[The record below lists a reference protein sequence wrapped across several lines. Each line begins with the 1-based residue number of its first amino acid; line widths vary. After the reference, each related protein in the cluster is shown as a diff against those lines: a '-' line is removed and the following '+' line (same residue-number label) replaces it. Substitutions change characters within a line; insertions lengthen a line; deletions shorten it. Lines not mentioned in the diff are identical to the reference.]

1 MKAYVPYHP
10 THPGTYAFHKLGCG
24 SGISSKLDTA
34 HLARAFRVAR
44 CFTLFFILVA
54 FTSCGSIKKSTKVEA
69 TQQLDEHQER
79 VSFGQSIFAFIDS
92 LNATHSIEADSLEL
106 EIFALE
112 IPSVDKDNLAATRP
126 PRSEASGRLAARL
139 SMKGIRSNMQLTH
152 TQTASAESLS
162 EDTVSTHRFGHQ
174 KVTESSDSEKVVK
187 PPNTLRN
194 LAFLIMAI
202 AILLGVLLIAA
213 GKFKF

>member
-10 THPGTYAFHKLGCG
+10 AHPGTYAF
-24 SGISSKLDTA
+24 
-34 HLARAFRVAR
+34 RVAQ
-44 CFTLFFILVA
+44 CFALFFIIVV
-54 FTSCGSIKKSTKVEA
+54 FTTCGSVKKSTKIEA
-69 TQQLDEHQER
+69 TQQLEEHVER
-79 VSFGQSIFAFIDS
+79 VYVGQSIFALFDS

-112 IPSVDKDNLAATRP
+112 SPSVDNDSLAATRP
-126 PRSEASGRLAARL
+126 PRSDASGRLAARL
-139 SMKGIRSNMQLTH
+139 SMKGIRSNTQLTY

-162 EDTVSTHRFGHQ
+162 ADTVSTHRFGHQ

-187 PPNTLRN
+187 PPNTFRN

-202 AILLGVLLIAA
+202 AILLGVLLLAA
-213 GKFKF
+213 SKFKR

>member
-10 THPGTYAFHKLGCG
+10 AHPGTY
-24 SGISSKLDTA
+24 
-34 HLARAFRVAR
+34 AFRVAR
-44 CFTLFFILVA
+44 CFALFFILIA
-54 FTSCGSIKKSTKVEA
+54 FTACGSIKKNTKVEA
-69 TQQLDEHQER
+69 NLQLEEHQER

-92 LNATHSIEADSLEL
+92 LNAKLSLEADSLEV

-112 IPSVDKDNLAATRP
+112 IPSVDNDSLAATRP
-126 PRSEASGRLAARL
+126 PRSDASGRLAARL
-139 SMKGIRSNMQLTH
+139 SMKGIRSNTQLTH

-187 PPNTLRN
+187 PPNTFRN
-194 LAFLIMAI
+194 LAFLVLAI
-202 AILLGVLLIAA
+202 AILLGVLLFAA
-213 GKFKF
+213 GKVKR